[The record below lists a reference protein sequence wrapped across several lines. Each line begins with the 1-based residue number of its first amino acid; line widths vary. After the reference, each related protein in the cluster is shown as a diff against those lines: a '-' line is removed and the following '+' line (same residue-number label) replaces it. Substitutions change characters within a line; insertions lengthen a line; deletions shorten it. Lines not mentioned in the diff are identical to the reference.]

1 MSRFARSSKN
11 CDFSCVAKNRKYFP
25 NTSLINFSKNLVYLS
40 QILSD
45 QESPCS
51 RNQRPHKAWEGGSK
65 SSRTYYAHFW
75 TKTVNNC
82 GLCATHASLISLA
95 SVHLLWEFSSPSVPS
110 VASHFSIFAI
120 LGEIAVFVGHPST
133 STWLNYTRFSDYNI
147 FKPEKIIFSLRP
159 VARFW
164 WV

>member
-1 MSRFARSSKN
+1 MISLHLKKTVFLGRELYCCHLKIARHNKFSALSVTYVKVCTRQQK

-51 RNQRPHKAWEGGSK
+51 RDQRPHKAWEGGSK
-65 SSRTYYAHFW
+65 SSRMYYAHFW

-82 GLCATHASLISLA
+82 GLCATHASLISPNFD
-95 SVHLLWEFSSPSVPS
+95 FSSTSCK
-110 VASHFSIFAI
+110 I
-120 LGEIAVFVGHPST
+120 LVGLES
-133 STWLNYTRFSDYNI
+133 SR
-147 FKPEKIIFSLRP
+147 
-159 VARFW
+159 
-164 WV
+164 